1 MAELADAPDLGSGGR
16 KAMGVRPSP
25 FAPVLQGSGSCPAGS
40 RLRQILLWSKFGD
53 CRGKCPAISPGIG
66 RGVLL
71 DEVDGVSQ
79 RPLQQRSAAGKES
92 KILPGTLRMRHG
104 KRR

>member
-1 MAELADAPDLGSGGR
+1 MGDLAANVAELADAPDLGSGGR

-92 KILPGTLRMRHG
+92 KILPG
-104 KRR
+104 